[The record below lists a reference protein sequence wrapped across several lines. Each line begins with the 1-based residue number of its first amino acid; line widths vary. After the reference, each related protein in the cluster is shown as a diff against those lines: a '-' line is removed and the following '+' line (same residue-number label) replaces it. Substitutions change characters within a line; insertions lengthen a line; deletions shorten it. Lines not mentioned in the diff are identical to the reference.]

1 MTRFGKIYFHDF
13 IRTTAV
19 LCKQIKRHRLPLFY
33 IERDGKG
40 DKMDKDF
47 KEYHRGEIYYAN
59 LNPVY
64 GSEQGGIRPVL
75 ILQNNIGNHYSP
87 TLVVAPMTKRI
98 EKKPYLSTHV
108 ILNRIPDMKYK
119 GNSLF
124 MLEQLR
130 AIDKRRM
137 KGYIGKLTKKQ
148 MELIDQAARI
158 SLGLGGDAA

>member
-1 MTRFGKIYFHDF
+1 M
-13 IRTTAV
+13 
-19 LCKQIKRHRLPLFY
+19 
-33 IERDGKG
+33 
-40 DKMDKDF
+40 
-47 KEYHRGEIYYAN
+47 
-59 LNPVY
+59 
-64 GSEQGGIRPVL
+64 
-75 ILQNNIGNHYSP
+75 NIGNHYSP

-108 ILNRIPDMKYK
+108 ILNRIQDLKYI

-130 AIDKRRM
+130 AIAKRRL

-158 SLGLGGDAA
+158 SLGLGGDTA